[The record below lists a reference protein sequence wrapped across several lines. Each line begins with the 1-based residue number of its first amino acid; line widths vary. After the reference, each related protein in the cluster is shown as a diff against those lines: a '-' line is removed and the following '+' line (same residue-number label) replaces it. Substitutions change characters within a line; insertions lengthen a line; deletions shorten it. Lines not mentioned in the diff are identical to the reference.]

1 LIFNSYQY
9 NPQVDISAA
18 QLIRNIPDFPKPGIL
33 FKDITP
39 LLADPKIFKQCC
51 QAISNL
57 ATDADYIA
65 GIEARGFIF
74 AAAVATMSNKG
85 FIPIR
90 KSGKLP
96 GETISKSYDLEY
108 GQATLE
114 IHANLIAAGKK
125 VLIVDDVLA
134 TGGTAVAATDL
145 IIAASLIPTSLVF
158 LLEIPALGGRSRI
171 KQAHSGLQIQTI
183 LAE

>member
-1 LIFNSYQY
+1 MDKTASN
-9 NPQVDISAA
+9 
-18 QLIRNIPDFPKPGIL
+18 LIRVIPDFPKPGII

-39 LLADPKIFKQCC
+39 LLADPKMFKQSC
-51 QAISNL
+51 QEIADL
-57 ATDADYIA
+57 AEQVDYLA

-74 AAAVATMSNKG
+74 AASAASLSNKG

-90 KSGKLP
+90 KVGKLP
-96 GETISKSYDLEY
+96 GETITQSYDLEY

-114 IHANLIAAGKK
+114 IHANIIPAGKK

-134 TGGTAVAATDL
+134 TGGTAIAAIDL
-145 IIAASLIPTSLVF
+145 ILQAKLIPVGACF
-158 LLEIPALGGRSRI
+158 LIEIAELGGRSRI
-171 KQAHSGLQIQTI
+171 NQAHDGLQINTI

>member
-1 LIFNSYQY
+1 MSILGN
-9 NPQVDISAA
+9 D
-18 QLIRNIPDFPKPGIL
+18 LIRIIPDFPKPGII

-39 LLADPKIFKQCC
+39 LLANADEFKKACNQFAQIAD
-51 QAISNL
+51 QAE
-57 ATDADYIA
+57 YIA

-74 AAAVATMSNKG
+74 ASAVAALTNKG

-96 GETISKSYDLEY
+96 GKVISKMYDLEY
-108 GQATLE
+108 GKSSLE
-114 IHANLIAAGKK
+114 IHTGLIPAGGK
-125 VLIVDDVLA
+125 VLLIDDVLA
-134 TGGTAVAATDL
+134 TGGTAIASIDL
-145 IIAASLIPTSLVF
+145 LKMAGLNPVSIAF

-171 KQAHSGLQIQTI
+171 AKAHPDIKIATI

>member
-1 LIFNSYQY
+1 MTS
-9 NPQVDISAA
+9 D
-18 QLIRNIPDFPKPGIL
+18 LIRVINDFPKPGIV

-39 LLADPKIFKQCC
+39 LLADAKALNDCCEKIASYAK
-51 QAISNL
+51 
-57 ATDADYIA
+57 DADYIA
-65 GIEARGFIF
+65 GIEARGFIL
-74 AAAVATMSNKG
+74 ASAVAVLSGKG

-96 GETISKSYDLEY
+96 GQVISQSYELEY

-114 IHANLIAAGKK
+114 IHSDLVPAGKK

-134 TGGTAVAATDL
+134 TGGTALASVEL
-145 IIAASLIPTSLVF
+145 IEKASLIPTCLVF
-158 LLEIPALGGRSRI
+158 LLEISQLGGRSRI
-171 KQAHSGLQIQTI
+171 QAARPGLQIQTI

>member
-1 LIFNSYQY
+1 MTN
-9 NPQVDISAA
+9 D
-18 QLIRNIPDFPKPGIL
+18 LIRVISDFPKPGII

-39 LLADPKIFKQCC
+39 LLADAKALNDCCEKIASYAK
-51 QAISNL
+51 
-57 ATDADYIA
+57 DADYIA
-65 GIEARGFIF
+65 GIEARGFIL
-74 AAAVATMSNKG
+74 ASAVAVLSGKG

-96 GETISKSYDLEY
+96 GQVISQSYELEY

-114 IHANLIAAGKK
+114 IHSNLVPAGKK

-134 TGGTAVAATDL
+134 TGGTALASVEL
-145 IIAASLIPTSLVF
+145 IEKASLIPTCLVF
-158 LLEIPALGGRSRI
+158 LLEISQLGGRSRI
-171 KQAHSGLQIQTI
+171 QAARPGLQIQTI

>member
-1 LIFNSYQY
+1 
-9 NPQVDISAA
+9 VDEMNKD
-18 QLIRNIPDFPKPGIL
+18 LIRIIADFPKPGII

-39 LLADPKIFKQCC
+39 LLADAKALNDCCEKIASYAK
-51 QAISNL
+51 
-57 ATDADYIA
+57 DADYIA
-65 GIEARGFIF
+65 GIEARGFIL
-74 AAAVATMSNKG
+74 ASAVAVLSGKG

-96 GETISKSYDLEY
+96 GQVTSQSYELEY

-114 IHANLIAAGKK
+114 IHSDLVPAGKK

-134 TGGTAVAATDL
+134 TGGTALASVEL
-145 IIAASLIPTSLVF
+145 IEKASLIPTCLVF
-158 LLEIPALGGRSRI
+158 LLEISQLGGRSRI
-171 KQAHSGLQIQTI
+171 QAARPGLQIHTI

>member
-1 LIFNSYQY
+1 MTR
-9 NPQVDISAA
+9 D
-18 QLIRNIPDFPKPGIL
+18 LIRVIADFPKPGII

-39 LLADPKIFKQCC
+39 LLADAKALNDCCKKIASYAK
-51 QAISNL
+51 
-57 ATDADYIA
+57 DVDYIA
-65 GIEARGFIF
+65 GIEARGFIL
-74 AAAVATMSNKG
+74 ASAVAVLSGKG

-96 GETISKSYDLEY
+96 GQVISQSYELEY

-114 IHANLIAAGKK
+114 IHSDLVPAGKK

-134 TGGTAVAATDL
+134 TGGTALASVEL
-145 IIAASLIPTSLVF
+145 IEKASLIPTCLVF
-158 LLEIPALGGRSRI
+158 LLEINQLGGRSRI
-171 KQAHSGLQIQTI
+171 QAARPGLQIQTI

>member
-1 LIFNSYQY
+1 MTS
-9 NPQVDISAA
+9 D
-18 QLIRNIPDFPKPGIL
+18 LIRVITDFPKPGII

-39 LLADPKIFKQCC
+39 LLADAKALNDCCEKIASYAK
-51 QAISNL
+51 N
-57 ATDADYIA
+57 ADYIA
-65 GIEARGFIF
+65 GIEARGFIL
-74 AAAVATMSNKG
+74 ASAVAVLSGKG

-96 GETISKSYDLEY
+96 GQVISQSYELEY

-114 IHANLIAAGKK
+114 IHSNLVPAGKK

-134 TGGTAVAATDL
+134 TGGTALASVEL
-145 IIAASLIPTSLVF
+145 IEKASLIPTCLVF
-158 LLEIPALGGRSRI
+158 LLEISQLGGRSRI
-171 KQAHSGLQIQTI
+171 QAARPGLQIQTI

>member
-1 LIFNSYQY
+1 MTS
-9 NPQVDISAA
+9 D
-18 QLIRNIPDFPKPGIL
+18 LIRVITNFPKPGIV

-39 LLADPKIFKQCC
+39 LLADAKALNDCCEKIASYAK
-51 QAISNL
+51 
-57 ATDADYIA
+57 DADYIA
-65 GIEARGFIF
+65 GIEARGFIL
-74 AAAVATMSNKG
+74 ASAVAVLSGKG

-96 GETISKSYDLEY
+96 GQVISQSYELEY

-114 IHANLIAAGKK
+114 IHSDLVPAGKK

-134 TGGTAVAATDL
+134 TGGTALASVEL
-145 IIAASLIPTSLVF
+145 IEKASLIPTCLVF
-158 LLEIPALGGRSRI
+158 LLEISQLGGRSRI
-171 KQAHSGLQIQTI
+171 QVARPGLQIQTI

>member
-1 LIFNSYQY
+1 VSILGN
-9 NPQVDISAA
+9 D
-18 QLIRNIPDFPKPGIL
+18 LIRIIPDFPKPGII

-39 LLADPKIFKQCC
+39 LLANADEFKKACNQFAQIAD
-51 QAISNL
+51 QAE
-57 ATDADYIA
+57 YIA

-74 AAAVATMSNKG
+74 ASAVAALTNKG

-96 GETISKSYDLEY
+96 GKVISKMYDLEY
-108 GQATLE
+108 GKSSLE
-114 IHANLIAAGKK
+114 IHTGLIPAGGK
-125 VLIVDDVLA
+125 VLLIDDVLA
-134 TGGTAVAATDL
+134 TGGTAIASIDL
-145 IIAASLIPTSLVF
+145 LKMAGLNPVSIAF

-171 KQAHSGLQIQTI
+171 AKAHPDIKIATI

>member
-1 LIFNSYQY
+1 MTN
-9 NPQVDISAA
+9 D
-18 QLIRNIPDFPKPGIL
+18 LIRVISDFPKPGII

-39 LLADPKIFKQCC
+39 LLADAKALNDCCEKIASYAK
-51 QAISNL
+51 
-57 ATDADYIA
+57 DADYIA
-65 GIEARGFIF
+65 GIEARGFIL
-74 AAAVATMSNKG
+74 ASAVAVLSGKG

-96 GETISKSYDLEY
+96 GQVISQSYELEY

-114 IHANLIAAGKK
+114 IHSDLVPAGKK

-134 TGGTAVAATDL
+134 TGGTALASVEL
-145 IIAASLIPTSLVF
+145 IEKASLIPTCLVF
-158 LLEIPALGGRSRI
+158 LLEISQLGGRSRI
-171 KQAHSGLQIQTI
+171 QAARPGLQIQTI

>member
-1 LIFNSYQY
+1 MSILGN
-9 NPQVDISAA
+9 D
-18 QLIRNIPDFPKPGIL
+18 LIRIIPDFPKPGII

-39 LLADPKIFKQCC
+39 LLANADEFKKVCNQFA
-51 QAISNL
+51 QI
-57 ATDADYIA
+57 ADQFEYIA

-74 AAAVATMSNKG
+74 ASAVAALTNKG

-96 GETISKSYDLEY
+96 GKVISKMYDLEY
-108 GQATLE
+108 GKSSLE
-114 IHANLIAAGKK
+114 IHTGLIPAGGK
-125 VLIVDDVLA
+125 VLLIDDVLA
-134 TGGTAVAATDL
+134 TGGTAIASIDL
-145 IIAASLIPTSLVF
+145 LKMAGLNPVSIAF

-171 KQAHSGLQIQTI
+171 AKAHPDIKIATI

>member
-1 LIFNSYQY
+1 MTS
-9 NPQVDISAA
+9 D
-18 QLIRNIPDFPKPGIL
+18 LIRVITDFPKPGIV

-39 LLADPKIFKQCC
+39 LLADAKALNDCCEKIALYAK
-51 QAISNL
+51 
-57 ATDADYIA
+57 DADYIA
-65 GIEARGFIF
+65 GIEARGFIL
-74 AAAVATMSNKG
+74 ASAVAVLSGKG

-96 GETISKSYDLEY
+96 GQVISQSYELEY

-114 IHANLIAAGKK
+114 IHSDLVPAGKK

-134 TGGTAVAATDL
+134 TGGTALGSVEL
-145 IIAASLIPTSLVF
+145 IEKASLIPTCLVF
-158 LLEIPALGGRSRI
+158 LLEISQLGGRSRI
-171 KQAHSGLQIQTI
+171 QAARPGLQIQTI

>member
-1 LIFNSYQY
+1 MSTLGN
-9 NPQVDISAA
+9 D
-18 QLIRNIPDFPKPGIL
+18 LIRIIPDFPKPGIV

-39 LLADPKIFKQCC
+39 LLANADEFKKVCNQF
-51 QAISNL
+51 AHI
-57 ATDADYIA
+57 ADQSEYIA

-74 AAAVATMSNKG
+74 ASAVAALTNKG

-96 GETISKSYDLEY
+96 GKVISKMYDLEY
-108 GQATLE
+108 GKSSLE
-114 IHANLIAAGKK
+114 IHTDIIPAGGRVLLI
-125 VLIVDDVLA
+125 DDVLA
-134 TGGTAVAATDL
+134 TGGTAIASIDL
-145 IIAASLIPTSLVF
+145 IKMAGLNPVSIAF

-171 KQAHSGLQIQTI
+171 AKAHPDVKIATI

>member
-1 LIFNSYQY
+1 MTS
-9 NPQVDISAA
+9 D
-18 QLIRNIPDFPKPGIL
+18 LIRVITDFPKPGII

-39 LLADPKIFKQCC
+39 LLADAKALNDCCEKIALYAK
-51 QAISNL
+51 
-57 ATDADYIA
+57 DADYIA
-65 GIEARGFIF
+65 GIEARGFIL
-74 AAAVATMSNKG
+74 ASAVAVLSGKG

-96 GETISKSYDLEY
+96 GQVISQSYELEY

-114 IHANLIAAGKK
+114 IHSNLVPAGKK

-134 TGGTAVAATDL
+134 TGGTALASVEL
-145 IIAASLIPTSLVF
+145 IEKASLIPTCLVF
-158 LLEIPALGGRSRI
+158 LLEISQLGGRSRI
-171 KQAHSGLQIQTI
+171 QAARPGLQIQTI

>member
-1 LIFNSYQY
+1 MSILGN
-9 NPQVDISAA
+9 D
-18 QLIRNIPDFPKPGIL
+18 LIRIIPDFPKPGII

-39 LLADPKIFKQCC
+39 LLANADEFKKVCNQFA
-51 QAISNL
+51 QV
-57 ATDADYIA
+57 ADLSEYIA

-74 AAAVATMSNKG
+74 ASAVAALTNKG

-96 GETISKSYDLEY
+96 GQVITKMYDLEY
-108 GQATLE
+108 GKSSLE
-114 IHANLIAAGKK
+114 IHTGLIPAGGK
-125 VLIVDDVLA
+125 VLLIDDVLA
-134 TGGTAVAATDL
+134 TGGTAIASIDL
-145 IIAASLIPTSLVF
+145 LKMAGLNPVGIAF

-171 KQAHSGLQIQTI
+171 AKAHPDIKIATI

>member
-1 LIFNSYQY
+1 MTS
-9 NPQVDISAA
+9 D
-18 QLIRNIPDFPKPGIL
+18 LIRVISDFPKPGII

-39 LLADPKIFKQCC
+39 LLADAKALNDCCEKIASYAK
-51 QAISNL
+51 
-57 ATDADYIA
+57 DADYIA
-65 GIEARGFIF
+65 GIEARGFIL
-74 AAAVATMSNKG
+74 ASAVAVLSGKG

-96 GETISKSYDLEY
+96 GQVISQSYELEY

-114 IHANLIAAGKK
+114 IHSDLVPAGKK

-134 TGGTAVAATDL
+134 TGGTALASVEL
-145 IIAASLIPTSLVF
+145 IEKASLIPTCLVF
-158 LLEIPALGGRSRI
+158 LLEISQLGGRSRI
-171 KQAHSGLQIQTI
+171 QAARPGLQIQTI

>member
-1 LIFNSYQY
+1 
-9 NPQVDISAA
+9 VDEMTSD
-18 QLIRNIPDFPKPGIL
+18 LIRVITDFPKPGIV

-39 LLADPKIFKQCC
+39 LLADAKALNDCCEKIASYAK
-51 QAISNL
+51 
-57 ATDADYIA
+57 DADYIA
-65 GIEARGFIF
+65 GIEARGFILGS
-74 AAAVATMSNKG
+74 AVAVLSGKG

-96 GETISKSYDLEY
+96 GQVISQSYELEY

-114 IHANLIAAGKK
+114 IHSDLVPAGKK

-134 TGGTAVAATDL
+134 TGGTALASVEL
-145 IIAASLIPTSLVF
+145 IEKASLIPTCLVF
-158 LLEIPALGGRSRI
+158 LLEINQLGGRSRI
-171 KQAHSGLQIQTI
+171 QTARPGLQIQTI

>member
-1 LIFNSYQY
+1 MTS
-9 NPQVDISAA
+9 D
-18 QLIRNIPDFPKPGIL
+18 LIRVITDFPKSGII

-39 LLADPKIFKQCC
+39 LLADAKALNDCCEKIASYAK
-51 QAISNL
+51 
-57 ATDADYIA
+57 DADYIA
-65 GIEARGFIF
+65 GIEARGFIL
-74 AAAVATMSNKG
+74 ASAVAVLSGKG

-96 GETISKSYDLEY
+96 GQVISQSYELEY

-114 IHANLIAAGKK
+114 IHSDLVPAGKK

-134 TGGTAVAATDL
+134 TGGTALASVEL
-145 IIAASLIPTSLVF
+145 IEKASLIPTCLVF
-158 LLEIPALGGRSRI
+158 LLEISQLGGRSRI
-171 KQAHSGLQIQTI
+171 QAARPGLQIQTI

>member
-1 LIFNSYQY
+1 MTS
-9 NPQVDISAA
+9 D
-18 QLIRNIPDFPKPGIL
+18 LIRVIVDFPKPGII

-39 LLADPKIFKQCC
+39 LLADAKALNDCCEKIASYAK
-51 QAISNL
+51 
-57 ATDADYIA
+57 DADYIA
-65 GIEARGFIF
+65 GIEARGFIL
-74 AAAVATMSNKG
+74 ASAVAVLSGKG

-96 GETISKSYDLEY
+96 GQVISQSYELEY

-114 IHANLIAAGKK
+114 IHSALVPAGKK

-134 TGGTAVAATDL
+134 TGGTALASVEL
-145 IIAASLIPTSLVF
+145 IEKASLIPTCLVF
-158 LLEIPALGGRSRI
+158 LLEISQLGGRSRI
-171 KQAHSGLQIQTI
+171 QAARPGLQIQTV